1 MRDAMG
7 VNAVATLTMG
17 ISIDAANPCRASNA
31 ADGVRMMDSPLT
43 IPLKLNPCTN
53 GIFQFLR

>member
-1 MRDAMG
+1 MG

-17 ISIDAANPCRASNA
+17 ISNDAADPCQARNA